1 MKIKHGKWVGMK
13 KKIILLVAVI
23 FTLTMVGSAYA
34 AKNCP
39 QPRKTKKAPA
49 TVAKK
54 KMPKS
59 AKAAN
64 GKKIYNKT
72 AKPMACKMCHGD
84 KGAGDGKLG
93 KAFKPPVAPRNFTCK
108 KTMKKISPGQMF
120 WIIKNGSDGT
130 GMAAMKISEKEIW
143 DVIKYIRTDLMK

>member
-1 MKIKHGKWVGMK
+1 MK

-23 FTLTMVGSAYA
+23 FTLTMVGSACA

-39 QPRKTKKAPA
+39 QLRTTKLAPAAIAKKDNTKKAN
-49 TVAKK
+49 K
-54 KMPKS
+54 
-59 AKAAN
+59 AN
-64 GKKIYNKT
+64 GKKVYHKT
-72 AKPMACKMCHGD
+72 AKPMTCKMCHGD
-84 KGAGDGKLG
+84 KGAGNGKLG
-93 KAFKPPVAPRNFTCK
+93 KAFKLPFAPRNFTCK